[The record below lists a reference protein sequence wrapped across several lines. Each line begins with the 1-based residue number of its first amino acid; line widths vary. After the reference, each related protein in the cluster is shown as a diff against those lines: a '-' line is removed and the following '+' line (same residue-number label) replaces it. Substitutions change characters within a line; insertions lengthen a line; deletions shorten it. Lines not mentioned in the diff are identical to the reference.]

1 MVQFFADLQPRPTA
15 MPRPRHTVSGI
26 TGSAKAYF
34 LARLF
39 VESGVSL
46 VLVTPDAHQ
55 RDVLYD
61 DFQCLLAGMPDAPPH
76 WQGLEN
82 VVCRYLHQAPPS
94 ADVVAFQQHQ
104 ALVSYQPLWRLLG
117 DDPVVVVMAAEALR
131 YRVLPPHQ
139 LQSCLLPVHIGASFS
154 LSELATTLVERGY
167 RRVSMVETVGEFAL
181 RGGILD
187 VFSPGQTHPV
197 RIEFFGEDVESIRAF
212 DVQSQTSTATLQTV
226 VIAPVFPLGRQQEQ
240 RQDGVT
246 RLRAYLATQGWSEA
260 SITASLDRWQ
270 EQLPSAWPW
279 GIATFF
285 YDTLCSPLAYLPATG
300 LLCGVD
306 VEELYLTLAQLPS
319 PDPMHLG
326 ETTVALPEAHLL
338 DHTAIIQQ
346 LQDRIDVA
354 MVRYDT
360 PDTTRTATVFR
371 PHGTPQFFG
380 GLERFI
386 TQIRQ
391 WQDAALCIVVLC
403 HSALEVRRMQELF
416 ASYNLTSRSIATC
429 TAVLS
434 DDVLRPGALLLS
446 VGHLSQGFVWPEMRL
461 VLLRHADIFGEKKQE
476 QPPASRRRPQF
487 LNDFATLRPGERV
500 VHIDYGVGR
509 YRGMTFLDVE
519 HEGGEFMELEYA
531 DGAKLYIPSYRLSM
545 VQKYT
550 GGEGDSAPLDRLG
563 GAAWARTKERVKTAL
578 LAMAADLVQVHAAR
592 QLHPGYAFSQ
602 EAGLHREFE
611 SGFEY
616 VETEDQLRAI
626 QEVLVDM
633 ERSRPMERLVCGDVG
648 YGKTEV
654 AMRAAFKAVYDN
666 KQVAILVPTT
676 VLAQQHYDT
685 FQRRFVP
692 YAVHIGLL
700 SRLRGRK
707 EQQQILAGLRQGT
720 VDIVIGT
727 HRLLQKDVQFK
738 NLGLLVVD
746 EEHRFGV
753 AHKEKIKR
761 LSQQV
766 DVLTLTAT
774 PIPRSLHMAMVGL
787 RDCSIIATPPEGR
800 SAIQTMVTPYAEE
813 TIELAIRDEL
823 ARGGQVFFVHNRID
837 TLPAMQALLQRL
849 VPECRI
855 GIAHGQMPERTLEA
869 VMMQF
874 LERHFDLLLC
884 TTIIESGL
892 DIPSANTIIINH
904 AETFGLAQLY
914 QLRGR
919 VGRSVQQAY
928 AYLLIPG
935 DLLLSETARKRIEAL
950 EEFSELGAGIHL
962 ASRDL
967 EIRGAGNLLG
977 SQQSGHI
984 ASVGFDLYCQM
995 LEEAIRTVRGEEV
1008 LPRIEPELRLEV
1020 QGYLPET
1027 YVDSEAQRLEI
1038 YRRCA
1043 SLTEPAA
1050 LETLRQE
1057 LQDRFG
1063 PPPPAVERLLLVIEV
1078 KLLARQL
1085 FLERIEQR
1093 GLEVLLTFHPQT
1105 PVEPHRLLQWLQTT
1119 APRFRF
1125 HSEHVVRMPL
1135 PRSTAEA
1142 RLLLLKKRLQQLH
1155 VGASM

>member
-1 MVQFFADLQPRPTA
+1 M
-15 MPRPRHTVSGI
+15 SGI
-26 TGSAKAYF
+26 TGGAKAYF

-39 VESGVSL
+39 AERGVSL
-46 VLVTPDAHQ
+46 VVVTPDAHQ

-61 DFQCLLAGMPDAPPH
+61 DLQGLLAGMPDTPPH
-76 WQGLEN
+76 WQGLES

-94 ADVVAFQQHQ
+94 ADVIAFQQHQ

-117 DDPVVVVMAAEALR
+117 DDPVVVVMAAESLR

-139 LQSCLLPVHIGASFS
+139 LQSCLLLVHIGAS
-154 LSELATTLVERGY
+154 LSFAELATMFVERGY
-167 RRVSMVETVGEFAL
+167 RRVSMVEAVGEFAL

-187 VFSPGQTHPV
+187 VFSPGQTHPI

-212 DVQSQTSTATLQTV
+212 DVQSQTSIATLHTV
-226 VIAPVFPLGRQQEQ
+226 VIAPVFPLGRQQG
-240 RQDGVT
+240 QDGMT
-246 RLRAYLATQGWSEA
+246 RLRAHLATQGWSAA
-260 SITASLDRWQ
+260 SITARLDRWQ

-306 VEELYLTLAQLPS
+306 VEDLSLTLAQLPP
-319 PDPMHLG
+319 PDSMRLD

-338 DHTAIIQQ
+338 GHTAIIQQ
-346 LQDRIDVA
+346 VQDRLDVA

-360 PDTTRTATVFR
+360 PDTARTAIVFR

-386 TQIRQ
+386 TQIRE
-391 WQDAALCIVVLC
+391 WQAAALCIVVLC
-403 HSALEVRRMQELF
+403 HSALEVRRMQEMF
-416 ASYNLTSRSIATC
+416 ASYNLISRSLATC
-429 TAVLS
+429 SAVLS

-476 QPPASRRRPQF
+476 QPPAARRRPQF
-487 LNDFATLRPGERV
+487 LHDFATLRPGERV
-500 VHIDYGVGR
+500 VHVDYGVGR

-519 HEGGEFMELEYA
+519 HQGGEFMELEYA

-578 LAMAADLVQVHAAR
+578 LDMAADLVRVHAAR

-602 EAGLHREFE
+602 ETGLHREFE

-633 ERSRPMERLVCGDVG
+633 ERARPMERLVCGDVG

-666 KQVAILVPTT
+666 KQAAVLVPTT

-685 FQRRFVP
+685 FKRRFAP

-700 SRLRGRK
+700 SRLCSRK
-707 EQQQILAGLRQGT
+707 DQQQVLAGLLQGT

-738 NLGLLVVD
+738 DLGLLVVD

-800 SAIQTMVTPYAEE
+800 SAIETIVTPYAEE
-813 TIELAIRDEL
+813 TIERAIRDEL

-837 TLPAMQALLQRL
+837 TLPTMQALLQRL

-855 GIAHGQMPERTLEA
+855 GIAHGQMPERTLE
-869 VMMQF
+869 VIMMRF
-874 LERHFDLLLC
+874 LERQFDLLLC

-892 DIPSANTIIINH
+892 DIPSANTMIINH

-977 SQQSGHI
+977 AQQSGHI

-995 LEEAIRTVRGEEV
+995 LEDAIRTVRGEEV

-1027 YVDSEAQRLEI
+1027 YVESEAQRLEI

-1043 SLTEPAA
+1043 LLTEPTA
-1050 LETLRQE
+1050 LEALRQE
-1057 LQDRFG
+1057 IQDRFG

-1105 PVEPHRLLQWLQTT
+1105 PIEPHRLLHWLQTT

-1135 PRSTAEA
+1135 PRTTAEA
-1142 RLLLLKKRLQQLH
+1142 RLLLLKKRLQQLC
-1155 VGASM
+1155 VGVSM